1 MCDIVVVESAYWE
14 KAHTAKWPKAGEF
27 ERDIA
32 KDKNPQIRVEDS
44 ERFEQYKE
52 KAGVESLVNLKKKK
66 KKTVLVAVEVE
77 IKCSEL
83 GKCGTGRLR
92 RQWA

>member
-66 KKTVLVAVEVE
+66 KTVLVAVEVE

-92 RQWA
+92 RQWT